1 MLELSVGISNQ
12 LATHILTTSI
22 RMIYLSIRL
31 KQFVLDKKKTTK
43 KSKKKLQHL
52 THLISNLKL

>member
-31 KQFVLDKKKTTK
+31 KQFVLDKKKQQK
-43 KSKKKLQHL
+43 NQKRNCN
-52 THLISNLKL
+52 I